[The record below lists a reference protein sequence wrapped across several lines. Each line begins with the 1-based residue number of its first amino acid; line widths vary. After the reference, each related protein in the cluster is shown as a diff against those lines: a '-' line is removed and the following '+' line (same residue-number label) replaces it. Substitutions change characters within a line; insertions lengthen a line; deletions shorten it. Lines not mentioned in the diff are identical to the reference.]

1 MNRSNTSA
9 NKDIGHIVKDMLR
22 LLVAYGVAV
31 LFMGRAWSLRTL
43 GGMTGLAAIFVL
55 LYVLGKEEQYLYNVT
70 LFGYPD
76 RIQRRR
82 TGSFLVAT
90 AATVVL
96 LPYITEDQR
105 GYFLFLILAYSLE
118 SVPLLRHG
126 RCCRDMERNRGEVPR
141 TAFVGRRAQYNKFRY
156 FLKKTSI
163 PMELVGY
170 IAASAQELAQISEGD
185 AGEYLGSLEDLEILI
200 RRYHLD
206 QIYILQKREE
216 QLFSMQKYVD
226 LCIDMGVTVRMV
238 VDFYKRRRAD
248 SYVSCVGTYPVI
260 TYHTVTL
267 NTGEQVIKRIMDVA
281 GGLAG
286 IVLFSPVML
295 LAALAIKLDSPGP
308 VIFRQTRV
316 GKNGRTFQIYKFRSM
331 YVDAEERKSELLSQN
346 EIAGGRNVQDP
357 GGSPDHPGGQDPAEF
372 KH

>member
-31 LFMGRAWSLRTL
+31 LFTGRAWSLRTL

-185 AGEYLGSLEDLEILI
+185 AGEYLGSLEDLEMLI

-316 GKNGRTFQIYKFRSM
+316 GKTAGHFRSINSVACM
-331 YVDAEERKSELLSQN
+331 WMRKRESQSCCRKMRSRG
-346 EIAGGRNVQDP
+346 A
-357 GGSPDHPGGQDPAEF
+357 
-372 KH
+372 

>member
-96 LPYITEDQR
+96 LPYIMRIYKEAFKYGR
-105 GYFLFLILAYSLE
+105 MGYGSAIGYFLFLILAYSLE

-185 AGEYLGSLEDLEILI
+185 AGEYLGSLEDLEMLI

-260 TYHTVTL
+260 TYHTVT
-267 NTGEQVIKRIMDVA
+267 Q
-281 GGLAG
+281 
-286 IVLFSPVML
+286 
-295 LAALAIKLDSPGP
+295 
-308 VIFRQTRV
+308 
-316 GKNGRTFQIYKFRSM
+316 
-331 YVDAEERKSELLSQN
+331 
-346 EIAGGRNVQDP
+346 
-357 GGSPDHPGGQDPAEF
+357 GSF
-372 KH
+372 CFLR

>member
-1 MNRSNTSA
+1 MNGQNTSA

-185 AGEYLGSLEDLEILI
+185 AGEYLGSLEDLEMLI

-295 LAALAIKLDSPGP
+295 LAALAIKLDSP
-308 VIFRQTRV
+308 V
-316 GKNGRTFQIYKFRSM
+316 
-331 YVDAEERKSELLSQN
+331 L
-346 EIAGGRNVQDP
+346 
-357 GGSPDHPGGQDPAEF
+357 
-372 KH
+372 